1 MFNFNK
7 KTIFKCWGGKKS
19 KQSLRVAGNRVVR
32 QAFTTL
38 TIDGFEIKAPVG
50 EILAVTLFV
59 NGKLTLK
66 YSSRK
71 KEPRGFFCL
80 MGSCQECLVLVN
92 DRIVLACQEI
102 VEEGIIIKTG
112 INK

>member
-1 MFNFNK
+1 MNK
-7 KTIFKCWGGKKS
+7 ELTNINN
-19 KQSLRVAGNRVVR
+19 LRVAENRVVR
-32 QAFTTL
+32 KAYATVN
-38 TIDGFEIKAPVG
+38 IDGCEVKAPVG

-59 NGKLTLK
+59 NRKLTLK

-71 KEPRGFFCL
+71 KEPRGLFCL